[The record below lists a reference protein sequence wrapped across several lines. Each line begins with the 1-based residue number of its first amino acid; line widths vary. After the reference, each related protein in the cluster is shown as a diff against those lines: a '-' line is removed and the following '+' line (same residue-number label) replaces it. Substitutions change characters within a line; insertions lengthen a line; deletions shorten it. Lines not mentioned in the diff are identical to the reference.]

1 MITWPWVIPDLDLAD
16 LSLWLADFKAA
27 PVVFETLSAAIGSIL
42 EGELVM
48 LIKYFINSDQP
59 VVVVE
64 LVNSWEVPVLLSF
77 DWQVRLAFFDR
88 ELGALSFNNTLNTGA
103 YNCH

>member
-1 MITWPWVIPDLDLAD
+1 MLWTWVIPDLDLAD

-27 PVVFETLSAAIGSIL
+27 PVVFGTLSAAIGSIL
-42 EGELVM
+42 EGELV
-48 LIKYFINSDQP
+48 LNVVGYFINSDQP

-64 LVNSWEVPVLLSF
+64 LVNSREVPVLLYF

-88 ELGALSFNNTLNTGA
+88 ESGAISL
-103 YNCH
+103 